1 MSAMLYNPATAA
13 LFVLM
18 FVAARTLVDAE
29 GKRWSRIPWAALAL
43 TVTAITG
50 VLVQLLWSGAM
61 DHFDSDP
68 SKTGWWRP
76 VTSVFMQN
84 GGVSG
89 TLWNLA
95 TLAIMAALA
104 EWIWGAPLM
113 LALFAAGALLPGHVD
128 ALVGITSVSSAS
140 RNFAGS
146 SAATYFLGAT
156 VAAVLLLRTP
166 AARERLLALAAPTLG
181 LILWFAQDN
190 AHGLVVVYGF
200 VLGLAV
206 ALCGRAAVSM
216 RRRIRVDHRQA
227 G

>member
-1 MSAMLYNPATAA
+1 MSAILYNPATAA

-18 FVAARTLVDAE
+18 FVSARTLVDAE
-29 GKRWSRIPWAALAL
+29 AKRWSRIPWAAIAL
-43 TVTAITG
+43 TVAAITG

-68 SKTGWWRP
+68 SKSGWWRP

-84 GGVSG
+84 GGVTG

-113 LALFAAGALLPGHVD
+113 LALFAAGALLPSHVD
-128 ALVGITSVSSAS
+128 ALVGITSVSSAP

-156 VAAVLLLRTP
+156 VTAVLLLRTH

-206 ALCGRAAVSM
+206 ALCGRAALSM
-216 RRRIRVDHRQA
+216 RRVPVDRREA